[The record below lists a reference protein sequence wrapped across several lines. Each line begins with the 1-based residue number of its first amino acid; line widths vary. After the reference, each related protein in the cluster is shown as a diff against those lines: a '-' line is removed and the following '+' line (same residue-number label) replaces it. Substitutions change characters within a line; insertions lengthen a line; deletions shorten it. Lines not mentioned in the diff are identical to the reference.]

1 MLVSE
6 IKSGLLNAT
15 DVEISSIFGKDA
27 KEIMKYIMEILEM
40 ETSKKP
46 VLASGQESRYMKQY
60 HCPTCGSK
68 LPVLLTTSCVY
79 CGQILD
85 IRDWYKEV

>member
-1 MLVSE
+1 MLISD
-6 IKSGLLNAT
+6 IKNDLLNAT
-15 DVEISSIFGKDA
+15 DDELSEVFGENA
-27 KEIMKYIMEILEM
+27 QEVMHYIMELLEI

-46 VLASGQESRYMKQY
+46 ILADGQESRYMKQY

-85 IRDWYKEV
+85 IRDWYKGV